1 MREFWTYIAVSVMI
15 GLGVAGIYLGTQVE
29 NVLLG
34 CICIA
39 VNTTAVVLWVGSLVY
54 IGRH

>member
-1 MREFWTYIAVSVMI
+1 MREFWTYIAGSVMI

-39 VNTTAVVLWVGSLVY
+39 VNTTAVVLLVGSLVSS
-54 IGRH
+54 HMN